1 MVAAS
6 GKVYPG
12 YPAYPTYPNYAAYG
26 SVYVAKALVFF
37 REVDDK
43 RQPHGIGWELAG
55 NRRVTFGGGYYCIGS
70 A

>member
-43 RQPHGIGWELAG
+43 RQPHGIGW
-55 NRRVTFGGGYYCIGS
+55 
-70 A
+70 